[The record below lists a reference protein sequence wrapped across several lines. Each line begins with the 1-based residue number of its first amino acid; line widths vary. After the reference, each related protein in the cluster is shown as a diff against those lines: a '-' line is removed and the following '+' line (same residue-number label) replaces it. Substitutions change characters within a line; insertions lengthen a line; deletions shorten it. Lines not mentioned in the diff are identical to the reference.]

1 MQLSIKKNQENY
13 MTQNLKLVVFVV
25 FLSFIGI
32 SLGGW
37 QDKIPKLK
45 IPEPKIPKPKI
56 PKPKIPKPKI
66 PKVPKYPRL
75 KYSKSQ
81 NTQALKYFGYF

>member
-1 MQLSIKKNQENY
+1 
-13 MTQNLKLVVFVV
+13 MTQKSKLVVFVV
-25 FLSFIGI
+25 FFSFIGT

-45 IPEPKIPKPKI
+45 IPEPKIP
-56 PKPKIPKPKI
+56 I
-66 PKVPKYPRL
+66 PKVPNYPRL

-81 NTQALKYFGYF
+81 NTQALKYLGTFGVQRLSVI

>member
-13 MTQNLKLVVFVV
+13 MTQKLKLVVFVV
-25 FLSFIGI
+25 FFSFIGI

-37 QDKIPKLK
+37 QDKIPELK
-45 IPEPKIPKPKI
+45 IPE
-56 PKPKIPKPKI
+56 PKI

>member
-13 MTQNLKLVVFVV
+13 MTQKLKLVVFVV
-25 FLSFIGI
+25 FFSFIGI

-45 IPEPKIPKPKI
+45 IPEPKIPKPKM
-56 PKPKIPKPKI
+56 PNPKI

-81 NTQALKYFGYF
+81 NTQALKY